1 MNVRPRLLV
10 LALLGLI
17 VGLGLVLQARPASAH
32 PLGNFSVNQLE
43 QLELRPDRVDVAA
56 AIDLA
61 ELPTLQDKA
70 KADRDGDGRV
80 DPAYARAVCAD
91 LARDF
96 DVTVAGTR
104 LRWTVGQQ
112 QAGYVPGSA
121 GLETT
126 RLSCQLTAPA
136 KLAGAATVR
145 VANRFRADRIGWREM
160 TATGTGVHLP
170 GSPLPSRTVSAGL
183 RSYPLDLLSSPLN
196 VRSAQLKVAP
206 GAGPSSVQ
214 AQVKTGQGSLAA
226 RWTAR
231 AEGTLRDLTAS
242 HRLTPLVG
250 VLAVLLALVLGA
262 GHAVLPG
269 HGKTAIAIALA
280 GRSGRIRDAAL
291 IAGTVTL
298 THTGGVLA
306 LGLLLTTATAVA
318 GETVLGW
325 LGVASGVLLAGVGA
339 AMLLASRR
347 RAQHPHHHDHDHDHD
362 HGEAHH
368 EHDHAHH
375 HGHDHAHPRR
385 PGRLALV
392 GIGLAGGLVP
402 SPSALV
408 VLLGAVGLGRT
419 VFGVLLVV
427 GYGVGMAATLT
438 AAGLALVVLRERWAR
453 RAKQGGRRSPALL
466 ARLSASAPT
475 ATAALVLLVGCGLG
489 ARALVGLGSI

>member
-1 MNVRPRLLV
+1 VNAKLRLLSLLV
-10 LALLGLI
+10 L
-17 VGLGLVLQARPASAH
+17 GLVVALGVTFPARPAAAH

-56 AIDLA
+56 SLDLA
-61 ELPTLQDKA
+61 ELPTLQDKP

-80 DPAYARAVCAD
+80 DPGYPRSVCAD

-96 DVTVAGTR
+96 DVTVAGHR
-104 LRWTVGQQ
+104 VNWTVGQE
-112 QAGYVPGSA
+112 QARYVRGSA
-121 GLETT
+121 GLDTT
-126 RLSCQLTAPA
+126 RLSCRLTAPA
-136 KLAGAATVR
+136 KLASDATVG
-145 VANRFRADRIGWREM
+145 VSNRFRADRVGWREL
-160 TATGTGVHLP
+160 TATGHGVHLP
-170 GSPLPSRTVSAGL
+170 GSPLPARTVSAGL
-183 RSYPLDLLSSPLN
+183 LSYPQDLLSSPLD
-196 VRSAQLKVAP
+196 VRSAQLKVVP
-206 GAGPSSVQ
+206 GDAPSS
-214 AQVKTGQGSLAA
+214 AQTRGKAVRSSVATRRVAT
-226 RWTAR
+226 RWTVR
-231 AEGTLRDLTAS
+231 AEGTLRELTAR

-250 VLAVLLALVLGA
+250 VLAVLLALTLGA

-280 GRSGRIRDAAL
+280 GRAGRIRDAAL

-306 LGLLLTTATAVA
+306 LGLLLTSAAAVA

-339 AMLLASRR
+339 AMLVAGRR
-347 RAQHPHHHDHDHDHD
+347 HHHHDHRHHDHD
-362 HGEAHH
+362 GAHQH
-368 EHDHAHH
+368 
-375 HGHDHAHPRR
+375 RS
-385 PGRLALV
+385 GRLALV

-402 SPSALV
+402 SPSALI

-438 AAGLALVVLRERWAR
+438 GAGVTLVVLRERWAR
-453 RAKQGGRRSPALL
+453 RAKRGEHRSQALL

-475 ATAALVLLVGCGLG
+475 ATAVLVLLVGCGLG
-489 ARALVGLGSI
+489 ARALIGLGSS